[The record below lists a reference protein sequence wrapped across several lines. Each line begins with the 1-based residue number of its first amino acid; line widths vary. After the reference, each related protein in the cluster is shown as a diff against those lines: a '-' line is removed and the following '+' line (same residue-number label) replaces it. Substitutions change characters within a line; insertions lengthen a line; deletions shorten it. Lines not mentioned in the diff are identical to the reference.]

1 MCSRDFLSRFSL
13 TFQTTCLNLSLGHSS
28 QADVIMERAPHDATD
43 AELAVLQVLW
53 DQGPVTVR
61 TITDVIY
68 PKGTASH
75 YGTVQKLLERLE
87 AKRFV
92 SRDRGHWP
100 HVFAAAIDR
109 DVLIGMRLRVMADK
123 LCGGSLTPLML
134 NLVRAKPLSAGEVAE
149 LRALLDSLSRSA
161 GTKRKH
167 S

>member
-1 MCSRDFLSRFSL
+1 M
-13 TFQTTCLNLSLGHSS
+13 
-28 QADVIMERAPHDATD
+28 IRAPQDATD

-123 LCGGSLTPLML
+123 LCGGSLTPLL
-134 NLVRAKPLSAGEVAE
+134 TQLVQAEGLSSADRQALRQQLDE
-149 LRALLDSLSRSA
+149 LERKY
-161 GTKRKH
+161 KRKK
-167 S
+167 

>member
-1 MCSRDFLSRFSL
+1 
-13 TFQTTCLNLSLGHSS
+13 
-28 QADVIMERAPHDATD
+28 MERVSQDATD

-87 AKRFV
+87 AKGFV
-92 SRDRGHWP
+92 NRDRRHWP

-109 DVLIGMRLRVMADK
+109 DALIGMRLRVMADK
-123 LCGGSLTPLML
+123 LCGGSLTPLL
-134 NLVRAKPLSAGEVAE
+134 TQLVHAKGLSAEDR
-149 LRALLDSLSRSA
+149 RALRRQLDELEQKYR
-161 GTKRKH
+161 RKK
-167 S
+167 

>member
-1 MCSRDFLSRFSL
+1 M
-13 TFQTTCLNLSLGHSS
+13 
-28 QADVIMERAPHDATD
+28 IRAPQDATD

-68 PKGTASH
+68 PRGTASH

-123 LCGGSLTPLML
+123 LCGGSLTPLL
-134 NLVRAKPLSAGEVAE
+134 TQLVQAEGLSSADRQALRQQLDE
-149 LRALLDSLSRSA
+149 LERKY
-161 GTKRKH
+161 KRKK
-167 S
+167 